1 MRQELPPGVTVL
13 QWQRCDFSPAK
24 REKGQ
29 AGSSQPRMNYQ
40 NMQNSLFCTA
50 RLHGSLQQTAP
61 ISRGQT
67 ESNSLNHLN
76 CRAVLRA
83 ACWALTQVL
92 GEGPGQQQKELT
104 RRWGAAQA
112 LAMHLFTSAFFAQCS
127 GMASWRGSLEWTW
140 LASTSRMA
148 WAHLENTR

>member
-112 LAMHLFTSAFFAQCS
+112 LAMHRLYLPLPSSPSAAGRLHGVGPWS
-127 GMASWRGSLEWTW
+127 GPGWHPPRGWPGHT
-140 LASTSRMA
+140 
-148 WAHLENTR
+148 